1 MRMLVAEEENVE
13 DGEGVVRPSK
23 EIWPQAQWNQVYLS
37 FFLYLY
43 LYLCICMYCGVWI
56 LLYIRHTTATEFL
69 SEGH

>member
-1 MRMLVAEEENVE
+1 MLVAEEENVE

-43 LYLCICMYCGVWI
+43 LCVQKLFGHRPNVD
-56 LLYIRHTTATEFL
+56 RFHTW
-69 SEGH
+69 

>member
-1 MRMLVAEEENVE
+1 MLVAEEENVE

-43 LYLCICMYCGVWI
+43 LCICVFVCSKIIWPQAQCSQVSYLVK
-56 LLYIRHTTATEFL
+56 IR
-69 SEGH
+69 GK

>member
-1 MRMLVAEEENVE
+1 MLVAEEENVE

-43 LYLCICMYCGVWI
+43 LYLCICVFKNY
-56 LLYIRHTTATEFL
+56 LAT
-69 SEGH
+69 GPM

>member
-1 MRMLVAEEENVE
+1 MLVAEEENVE

-43 LYLCICMYCGVWI
+43 LCICVFVCSKIIWPQAQCRQVSYLVK
-56 LLYIRHTTATEFL
+56 IR
-69 SEGH
+69 GK

>member
-1 MRMLVAEEENVE
+1 MLVAEEENVE

-43 LYLCICMYCGVWI
+43 LCICVFVCSKIIWPQAQCGQVSY
-56 LLYIRHTTATEFL
+56 LVKIR
-69 SEGH
+69 GK

>member
-1 MRMLVAEEENVE
+1 MLVAEEENVE

-43 LYLCICMYCGVWI
+43 LCICVFVCSKIIWPQAQYRQVSY
-56 LLYIRHTTATEFL
+56 LVKIR
-69 SEGH
+69 GK

>member
-1 MRMLVAEEENVE
+1 MLVAEEENVE

-43 LYLCICMYCGVWI
+43 LCICVCVCSKIIWPQAQCRQVSYLVK
-56 LLYIRHTTATEFL
+56 IR
-69 SEGH
+69 GK